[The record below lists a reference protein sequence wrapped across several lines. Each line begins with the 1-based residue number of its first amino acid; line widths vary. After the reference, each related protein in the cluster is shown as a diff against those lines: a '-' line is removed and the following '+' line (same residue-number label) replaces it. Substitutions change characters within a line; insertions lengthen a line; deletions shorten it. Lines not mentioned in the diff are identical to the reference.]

1 MIKNYRIQV
10 LGIVQGVWFRK
21 YTKEAAIGF
30 NLTGRVRNDA
40 DGSVFVI
47 AEGQE
52 PDLRSFIEWLHKGSP
67 MSHVQQVLFEEGD
80 IEGFNDFQISR

>member
-10 LGIVQGVWFRK
+10 LGTVQGVWFRK
-21 YTKEAAIGF
+21 YTKEAAIGY
-30 NLTGRVRNDA
+30 NLTGLVKNEA

-52 PDLRSFIEWLHKGSP
+52 PDLQSFIEWLHRGSP
-67 MSHVQQVLFEEGD
+67 MSNVHKVLFEEGD
-80 IEGFNDFQISR
+80 LEGFRDFQISR